1 MDSEGASTLMGPND
15 PHFKLIYLVDMDYE
29 GRIGSKFTFMHKG
42 VLVIMQ
48 GCTRIS
54 EQGLWIRLID

>member
-1 MDSEGASTLMGPND
+1 MGPND
-15 PHFKLIYLVDMDYE
+15 PYSELICLVDMDYE